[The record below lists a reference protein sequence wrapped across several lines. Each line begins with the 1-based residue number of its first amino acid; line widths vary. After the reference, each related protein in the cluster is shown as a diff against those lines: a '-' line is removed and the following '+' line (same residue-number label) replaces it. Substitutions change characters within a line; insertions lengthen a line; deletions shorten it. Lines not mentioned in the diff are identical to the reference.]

1 MKDFLNGSGGM
12 REKSRFSLTA
22 HAVSG
27 RAGLRKNSARTNHT
41 GAYSD
46 EGGVLRLPVYMLPF
60 ELEHA
65 EGGK

>member
-1 MKDFLNGSGGM
+1 M

-22 HAVSG
+22 HAVLG
-27 RAGLRKNSARTNHT
+27 RAGLLKNSARTNT

-46 EGGVLRLPVYMLPF
+46 EGGALRLPVYMLPF